1 MGCFSE
7 GQPFILARGLIG
19 PRHLL
24 ATTRR
29 VSGLTGDTDL
39 WEGPKPQA
47 FQHSLHL
54 ALSGSTLVGLLRLP
68 FRITGTPDH
77 WDSYLAVSPAPSP
90 RPERNEAMGR
100 LWARRKSLSL
110 RELSQGQ
117 AFDFVGFFRV
127 NAAKRRTHAARRAA
141 RKDRAQD
148 TRSLG
153 GDPRWYL
160 LISAE
165 GVSVY
170 IGVQFGTESK
180 PPQMMGIQTPKTT
193 SEQPQMI
200 RVQTL

>member
-1 MGCFSE
+1 MGCFDE

-110 RELSQGQ
+110 RELSQ
-117 AFDFVGFFRV
+117 DKTLILLGFFYCNAPSCRSHAA
-127 NAAKRRTHAARRAA
+127 NAAQEKTARRYPEEYQFILVSNSAPNPS
-141 RKDRAQD
+141 R
-148 TRSLG
+148 
-153 GDPRWYL
+153 PR
-160 LISAE
+160 
-165 GVSVY
+165 
-170 IGVQFGTESK
+170 
-180 PPQMMGIQTPKTT
+180 
-193 SEQPQMI
+193 
-200 RVQTL
+200 